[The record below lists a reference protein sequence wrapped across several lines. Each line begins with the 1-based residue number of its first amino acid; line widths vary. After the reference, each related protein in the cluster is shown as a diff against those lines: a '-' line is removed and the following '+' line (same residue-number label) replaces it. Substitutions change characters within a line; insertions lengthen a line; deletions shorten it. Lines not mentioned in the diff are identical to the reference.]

1 MAELPDLHKLTAAQ
15 TLRMLALQEARSASR
30 PNALS
35 FKDEMIDAIGAAV
48 AKLCEAFP
56 DEGAEIAARIRDLM
70 FDRKKRIDRASPL

>member
-1 MAELPDLHKLTAAQ
+1 
-15 TLRMLALQEARSASR
+15 
-30 PNALS
+30 
-35 FKDEMIDAIGAAV
+35 MIDAIGAAV